1 MLAAL
6 AEKKKLAAFMLHN
19 PQHSFLAFVF
29 PAFLSSDISRRPKP
43 QNMTGFAVFLIVSCY
58 LPRFQSTANTCVRV
72 RTPKQCRVNT
82 IQPPDPQ
89 VKWERSTTQHPLVL
103 PQATTAQGANGLQ
116 KAGQGT
122 GVAMFS

>member
-43 QNMTGFAVFLIVSCY
+43 QNMTGFAVFLSDLLFTQIPVNCKY
-58 LPRFQSTANTCVRV
+58 LCPCANTKAMSSQHDPAPR
-72 RTPKQCRVNT
+72 
-82 IQPPDPQ
+82 PP
-89 VKWERSTTQHPLVL
+89 S
-103 PQATTAQGANGLQ
+103 
-116 KAGQGT
+116 
-122 GVAMFS
+122 